1 MFLSVVATKISPAMS
16 FFMLNGDIV
25 LTLILRWNKIP
36 GGIFSVFLLHRKF
49 KANLFSWGPSLACML
64 CPNGFVFPELFL
76 FLWNSLAKTSC
87 LSKLVWG
94 AWRIYTVHV
103 NDGPSEEP
111 VFQTYSCGRNKL
123 LFSYLVSYVLSTLP
137 WLIRIPTQGYM
148 ALRGLKAR
156 MYFFRIYFFN
166 PLNIFISLS
175 QSILIPL
182 SL

>member
-1 MFLSVVATKISPAMS
+1 MES
-16 FFMLNGDIV
+16 FQCSCSTESSKQICFPEVRPLPVCSAPMALCFQSYFYFCGIV
-25 LTLILRWNKIP
+25 LQKRAAFQNWFGEHEGYILSMSMTDHQK
-36 GGIFSVFLLHRKF
+36 
-49 KANLFSWGPSLACML
+49 SLC
-64 CPNGFVFPELFL
+64 
-76 FLWNSLAKTSC
+76 
-87 LSKLVWG
+87 
-94 AWRIYTVHV
+94 
-103 NDGPSEEP
+103 
-111 VFQTYSCGRNKL
+111 FQTYSCGRNKL

>member
-76 FLWNSLAKTSC
+76 FLWNSLAKTTFQNWFGEHEGYI
-87 LSKLVWG
+87 LSMSMTDHQKSLC
-94 AWRIYTVHV
+94 
-103 NDGPSEEP
+103 
-111 VFQTYSCGRNKL
+111 FQTYSCGRNKL